1 MATNWT
7 VLIRVREQERDQQM
21 QRLAQASRHLRQ
33 CETACDTARQTLRQA
48 IDEARSAGPTGTLD
62 VRRLTAQREHITR
75 LQGVL
80 EQCATAQAEAAQRED
95 AERRLLLAAEQRLE
109 QLERLSEQQRQAAAV
124 QAEKRQQRELE
135 EVWQAT
141 HANDRAA

>member
-21 QRLAQASRHLRQ
+21 QRLAQAAQHLRQ
-33 CETACDTARQTLRQA
+33 CETACDTALNRLRQA
-48 IDEARSAGPTGTLD
+48 IDEARGAGCTGLLD

-75 LQGVL
+75 LQGAL
-80 EQCATAQAEAAQRED
+80 EQCVAAQAEAAQQVES
-95 AERRLLLAAEQRLE
+95 ERRLLLAAEQRLE
-109 QLERLSEQQRQAAAV
+109 QLERLSEQQRQAAAA
-124 QAEKRQQRELE
+124 QAAKRQQRDLE

-141 HANDRAA
+141 HAADRAA